1 MQFKNCSEK
10 SFLVA
15 QASRLRQTRAGE
27 TPALRRPF
35 HDFRGGQMGNLK
47 TRLMILLVL
56 ATLIFGI
63 TGPTSAAGAE
73 AKLAQ
78 VVYITKS
85 KACGCAAKTVQAA
98 DALVN
103 RTFTGSRQALLKR
116 IDYDTDRQA
125 AVPYIGEYHLIQL
138 PALIFLDAQSHMLW
152 MAVGEVAK
160 EDVAAKLNQ
169 FGG

>member
-1 MQFKNCSEK
+1 MAKGK
-10 SFLVA
+10 IGIIGIVVLGILGAAVLT
-15 QASRLRQTRAGE
+15 QAE
-27 TPALRRPF
+27 
-35 HDFRGGQMGNLK
+35 
-47 TRLMILLVL
+47 
-56 ATLIFGI
+56 
-63 TGPTSAAGAE
+63 PT
-73 AKLAQ
+73 KVNQ

-85 KACGCAAKTVQAA
+85 KACGCSAKTVHAA

-103 RTFTGSRQALLKR
+103 QTFTGPRQALLKR

-138 PALIFLDAQSHMLW
+138 PALLFLDAQNHMLW

-160 EDVAAKLNQ
+160 EDVAAKLSQ

>member
-1 MQFKNCSEK
+1 MRREGNKFVLSI
-10 SFLVA
+10 LM
-15 QASRLRQTRAGE
+15 
-27 TPALRRPF
+27 ALS
-35 HDFRGGQMGNLK
+35 
-47 TRLMILLVL
+47 
-56 ATLIFGI
+56 LI
-63 TGPTSAAGAE
+63 TSAFTVTCAE
-73 AKLAQ
+73 PPKLAE

-103 RTFTGSRQALLKR
+103 RTFTGPRQALLKR

-138 PALIFLDAQSHMLW
+138 PALIFLDRQKRLLW

-160 EDVAAKLNQ
+160 EDVGAKLSQ

>member
-1 MQFKNCSEK
+1 MTKGK
-10 SFLVA
+10 IGIIGIMVLV
-15 QASRLRQTRAGE
+15 
-27 TPALRRPF
+27 
-35 HDFRGGQMGNLK
+35 
-47 TRLMILLVL
+47 ILGAAVL
-56 ATLIFGI
+56 TYAE
-63 TGPTSAAGAE
+63 PT
-73 AKLAQ
+73 KVNQ

-85 KACGCAAKTVQAA
+85 KACGCSAKSVHAA

-103 RTFTGSRQALLKR
+103 QTFTGPRQALLKR

-138 PALIFLDAQSHMLW
+138 PALLFLDAQNHMLW

-160 EDVAAKLNQ
+160 EDVAAKLSQ